1 MLTPLY
7 PVTNEPA
14 TVLVVAP
21 GALAGETTLPIAPLT
36 IELTTGQVLDFG
48 EPGKFAR
55 LADDAV
61 VDAISLTTDPLPSDI
76 LAGDEYEIP
85 GSTAGYGILS
95 EGVKAMTPDDQVAL
109 NIDAELVLDLTA
121 GYTGD
126 DAEQLKVAVAHQM
139 NLLKELDV
147 NALRLKSVS
156 PANPGP
162 TRTFR
167 DRWVDPRAAVIVAR
181 VTGRKAVRY
190 EPLAI
195 GA

>member
-1 MLTPLY
+1 MLTPNY
-7 PVTNEPA
+7 PVTNSPA
-14 TVLVVAP
+14 TVAVVAP
-21 GALAGETTLPIAPLT
+21 GALAGETALPVSPMT
-36 IELTTGQVLDFG
+36 IDLEAGTVLDFG
-48 EPGKFAR
+48 GVKFAR
-55 LADDAV
+55 LADDAALDDEELV
-61 VDAISLTTDPLPSDI
+61 TDELPSDVD
-76 LAGDEYEIP
+76 AGDTAAIP
-85 GSTAGYGILS
+85 GSTPAYALLS
-95 EGVKAMTPDDQVAL
+95 DGVKALSADGRLAL

-121 GYTGD
+121 GYAGD

-139 NLLKELDV
+139 NFLNELDV

-167 DRWVDPRAAVIVAR
+167 DRWVDPRASVIVAR
-181 VTGRKAVRY
+181 VTGRRAVRY